1 MQSNSILAS
10 NIITYKKD
18 IDYLLSNKF
27 KDCWVSQALR
37 ACNPVQATAS
47 KELSGGLGKYGLN
60 FLGSKPI
67 IKYNNDLWIFIHW
80 QIGVDVANFVN
91 VKGEIFSFNPHHKH
105 SDIIRMIEDN

>member
-1 MQSNSILAS
+1 MLSNSILAS

-27 KDCWVSQALR
+27 KDHSYG
-37 ACNPVQATAS
+37 N
-47 KELSGGLGKYGLN
+47 SGGYGLN
-60 FLGSKPI
+60 FLGAKPI

-105 SDIIRMIEDN
+105 SDICLMIEDN

>member
-1 MQSNSILAS
+1 MLSNSILAS
-10 NIITYKKD
+10 NIISYKKD

-27 KDCWVSQALR
+27 KDYWL
-37 ACNPVQATAS
+37 AS
-47 KELSGGLGKYGLN
+47 NELSGGLGKYGLN

-105 SDIIRMIEDN
+105 SDICLMIEDN

>member
-1 MQSNSILAS
+1 MLSNSILAS

-27 KDCWVSQALR
+27 KDHSYG
-37 ACNPVQATAS
+37 N
-47 KELSGGLGKYGLN
+47 SGGYGLN
-60 FLGSKPI
+60 FLGAKPI

-80 QIGVDVANFVN
+80 QIGQRGFASLNLLKGVDVANFVN

>member
-1 MQSNSILAS
+1 MLSNSILAS

-27 KDCWVSQALR
+27 KDHSYG
-37 ACNPVQATAS
+37 N
-47 KELSGGLGKYGLN
+47 SGGYGLN
-60 FLGSKPI
+60 FLGAKPI

>member
-1 MQSNSILAS
+1 MLSNSILAS

-27 KDCWVSQALR
+27 KDHSYG
-37 ACNPVQATAS
+37 N
-47 KELSGGLGKYGLN
+47 SGGYGLN
-60 FLGSKPI
+60 FLGAKPI

-105 SDIIRMIEDN
+105 SDIYLMIEDN

>member
-1 MQSNSILAS
+1 MLSNSILAS

-18 IDYLLSNKF
+18 IDYLISNKF
-27 KDCWVSQALR
+27 KDCRVSQA
-37 ACNPVQATAS
+37 PAS
-47 KELSGGLGKYGLN
+47 NELSGGLGKYGLN
-60 FLGSKPI
+60 FLGAKPI

>member
-1 MQSNSILAS
+1 MLSNSILAS

-27 KDCWVSQALR
+27 KDCWL
-37 ACNPVQATAS
+37 AS
-47 KELSGGLGKYGLN
+47 NELSGGLGKYGLN

-105 SDIIRMIEDN
+105 SDIIRMIEDY

>member
-1 MQSNSILAS
+1 MLSNSILAS
-10 NIITYKKD
+10 NIVTYKKD
-18 IDYLLSNKF
+18 IDYLISNKF
-27 KDCWVSQALR
+27 KDCW

-47 KELSGGLGKYGLN
+47 NELSGGLGKYGLN
-60 FLGSKPI
+60 FLGAKPI

-105 SDIIRMIEDN
+105 SDICLMIEDN